1 MELDDKHLTIRA
13 IAVAYLRLRLK
24 GLPLD
29 NKDVCK
35 LSDTIDDLQKD
46 CAECCDQCSAI
57 FCPYDEPLHG
67 HHDGCP
73 ACELEVLPDDPEVFN
88 KWQHDHWQLLLGKN
102 TMPPM
107 QPEQPTVK
115 AIEGMRIK
123 PGDTLV
129 MIPERN
135 LTLHQFERLNSDCQ
149 MVGLKLLYLPAG
161 TKLYIK
167 ES

>member
-1 MELDDKHLTIRA
+1 MELDDKHQKVRELAVSYWRA
-13 IAVAYLRLRLK
+13 RLL
-24 GLPLD
+24 GD
-29 NKDVCK
+29 GAF
-35 LSDTIDDLQKD
+35 SDAASNASKEIDRITET
-46 CAECCDQCSAI
+46 CSECCDQCSAI

-73 ACELEVLPDDPEVFN
+73 CCDTQIAPRDATELKVWRERRWMRLI
-88 KWQHDHWQLLLGKN
+88 GKN
-102 TMPPM
+102 SMR
-107 QPEQPTVK
+107 PEQPTVK